1 MLLLYMLILC
11 FLRVF
16 FHAWL
21 HCKSFT
27 ENVRTGE
34 AMPDP
39 VYTIQS
45 VVKLVVSYKLRFSYQ
60 FVFISNTLQC
70 V

>member
-1 MLLLYMLILC
+1 
-11 FLRVF
+11 
-16 FHAWL
+16 
-21 HCKSFT
+21 
-27 ENVRTGE
+27 VRTGE